1 MHGTARVCIFCNNTY
16 LTYQLFQTLEYVSNY
31 FLSAI
36 QGGKNRYRRTS
47 IKAIRIHEYIVI
59 LSYQTSDTRFLSRK
73 NESIQIRDCVPTLL
87 FTVELDIELQSS
99 PFSFLAT
106 SIWIN
111 ECIQLNVD
119 RSRLISKDLFL
130 FLRDY
135 SFR

>member
-1 MHGTARVCIFCNNTY
+1 MHGTARVRIFCNNTY

-31 FLSAI
+31 FLSSI

-119 RSRLISKDLFL
+119 H
-130 FLRDY
+130 RD
-135 SFR
+135 